1 MYFYAET
8 VEIKVGMSN
17 GEAVQTPGVGFGV
30 GAVEG
35 LAGGD
40 ERIIGT
46 GRVGF
51 DVGAVH
57 SDGSTL

>member
-17 GEAVQTPGVGFGV
+17 GETVRTPGVGFGV

-35 LAGGD
+35 LAGGG
-40 ERIIGT
+40 ESIIGT

-51 DVGAVH
+51 GVGAVD

>member
-1 MYFYAET
+1 
-8 VEIKVGMSN
+8 MSN
-17 GEAVQTPGVGFGV
+17 SEAFRTPGIGFGV

-35 LAGGD
+35 LAGGG
-40 ERIIGT
+40 ESIIGT

-51 DVGAVH
+51 GVGAVD